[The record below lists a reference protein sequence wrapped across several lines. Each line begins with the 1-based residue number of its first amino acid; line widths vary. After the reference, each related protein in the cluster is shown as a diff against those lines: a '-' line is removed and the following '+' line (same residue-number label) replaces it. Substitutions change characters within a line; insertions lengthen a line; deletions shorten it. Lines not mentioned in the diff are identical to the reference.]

1 MSPTESEIIKEVQS
15 FITAALQAADPSQA
29 VRRHLRIE
37 GELLVA
43 GNERFDPREGRIFL
57 VAAGKAAL
65 SMGTTALD
73 IIKDRVWGGV
83 IITKQTAEGE
93 PRSYFASAGRR
104 PENIAIYEAGH
115 PIPTEGGVRAT
126 RAVMDLLQETSDG
139 DLVLCLL
146 SGGASALLTS
156 PYLHLAEWRQL
167 VEALLKSGCSINEL
181 NCVRKQLDRVKGGG
195 LAALAAPA
203 KTVSLILSDVVG
215 NPLDIIASGP
225 TVPNPES
232 PGDALTILHKYEIMK
247 QITPETWS
255 VVSATLT
262 DARHAMSLARV
273 EELDVTNVIVGDVR
287 VAASAVVDAV
297 GEAGFEAALL
307 TAFLEGEAREVGKFA
322 AALAK
327 ELGPRQAWVL
337 GGETTVTVVGDGL
350 GGRNQELALA
360 AALAL
365 DGVDGRMVVAFTT
378 DGEDGPTDASGAVV
392 TGETAGV
399 GRQHDLDPELLLK
412 NNDSHTF
419 FRNLSERTGR
429 SFLLETGPTGTNV
442 NDLLIVLN
450 RSPRPV

>member
-1 MSPTESEIIKEVQS
+1 MSPSEIISEVQP
-15 FITAALQAADPSQA
+15 FVTAALQAADPSQA
-29 VRRHLRIE
+29 VRRYLRVD
-37 GELLVA
+37 GELLVV
-43 GNERFDPREGRIFL
+43 GNENFTPREGRLFL

-65 SMGTTALD
+65 SMGTAALD
-73 IIKDRVWGGV
+73 IVKDRVWGGV
-83 IITKQTAEGE
+83 IITKQTAQGE

-104 PENIAIYEAGH
+104 SENITIFEAGH
-115 PIPTEGGVRAT
+115 PVPTESSVRAT
-126 RAVMDLLQETSDG
+126 RAVMDLLDETRDG

-156 PYLHLAEWRQL
+156 PYLPLAEWRQL

-195 LAALAAPA
+195 LAAMAAPA

-215 NPLDIIASGP
+215 NRLDIIASGP
-225 TVPNPES
+225 TVANPES
-232 PGDALTILHKYEIMK
+232 PGDALTILHRYEIMK

-262 DARHAMSLARV
+262 NPRHAMSLARV

-287 VAASAVVDAV
+287 IAASAVVDV
-297 GEAGFEAALL
+297 VREAGFDAALL

-327 ELGPRQAWVL
+327 ELGPGQAWVL

-360 AALAL
+360 AALAVE
-365 DGVDGRMVVAFTT
+365 GVDDRMIVAFAT
-378 DGEDGPTDASGAVV
+378 DGEDGPTDAAGAVV
-392 TGETAGV
+392 TSETVRAA
-399 GRQHDLDPELLLK
+399 RQVDLDPEKFLN

-419 FRNLSERTGR
+419 FRKLSEQTGR
-429 SFLLETGPTGTNV
+429 PFLLDTGPTGTNV

-450 RSPRPV
+450 RSPRPM